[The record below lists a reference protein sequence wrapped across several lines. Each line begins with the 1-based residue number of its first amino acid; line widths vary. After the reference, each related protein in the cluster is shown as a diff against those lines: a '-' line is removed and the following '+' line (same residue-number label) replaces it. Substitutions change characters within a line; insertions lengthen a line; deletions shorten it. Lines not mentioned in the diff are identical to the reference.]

1 MSELQY
7 GRNCEI
13 LRRKRDGDSY
23 KSIAEEFGITPV
35 RVRQICEDT
44 RNRQHQ
50 SIDDIPEI
58 LQAVEDA
65 KAPDRI
71 YTQIIHAL
79 YKSGNLRHN
88 RWMYMSRHYMLSL
101 ENIGER
107 CADIIERAQEI
118 AGVK

>member
-13 LRRKRDGDSY
+13 LRRKRDGGSY

-44 RNRQHQ
+44 RNREHR

-58 LQAVEDA
+58 LQAVKQA
-65 KAPDRI
+65 GAPERI
-71 YTQIIHAL
+71 YTQIVHAL
-79 YKSGNLRHN
+79 YKSGDLRYN
-88 RWMYMSRHYMLSL
+88 RWMYITRHHMLSL

-107 CADIIERAQEI
+107 CADILEHAQEI